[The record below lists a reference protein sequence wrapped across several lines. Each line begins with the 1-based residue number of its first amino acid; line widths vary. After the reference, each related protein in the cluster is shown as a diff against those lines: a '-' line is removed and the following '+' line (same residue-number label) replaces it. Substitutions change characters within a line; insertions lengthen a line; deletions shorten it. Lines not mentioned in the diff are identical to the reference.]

1 VSLERPST
9 EKVRRLFHK
18 AKFGL
23 DKFILVQHYKIH
35 YVEAGQELGE
45 PIILI
50 PGSYST
56 YRAWNRVMPLLAG
69 QYRLL
74 ALDYVGV
81 GDSDKPRSGFEYTIQ
96 EQTDLIAKMVA
107 QMNPGKVHLVGG
119 SYGGAIV
126 FDFAARYPEL
136 VNKIVSIEGGI
147 IKPENLKGAPLEYC
161 LKFPVIGDIFVQV
174 TRTGM
179 LNKPAMKLLA
189 GKWYTE
195 MTSDDRKEVLEQ
207 INSNAKSASRIPW
220 HKISLARKTSKNIE
234 EEAKSIKSPILYLYG
249 TKSDFKENLLEKNLE
264 YLKTFLP
271 HAWIVAME
279 GGIHDMAMQKPVEVA
294 SIILEFLRNKPLE
307 QIKIPNKK

>member
-1 VSLERPST
+1 LSLEST
-9 EKVRRLFHK
+9 STQNPRRLFNK

-23 DKFILVQHYKIH
+23 DKFILVERYKIH
-35 YVEAGQELGE
+35 YVEAGQEGGE
-45 PIILI
+45 PVILI

-56 YRAWNRVMPLLAG
+56 YRAWNRLMPLLAG

-96 EQTDLIAKMVA
+96 EQTDLIAKMVL
-107 QMNPGKVHLVGG
+107 QMNPGKVNLVGG

-126 FDFAARYPEL
+126 FDFAARYSDL

-147 IKPENLKGAPLEYC
+147 IKPEKIKGDPLEYC

-174 TRTGM
+174 TRSGM
-179 LNKPAMKLLA
+179 LNKPVMKLVA

-195 MTSDDRKEVLEQ
+195 MTADDKKEALEQ
-207 INSNAKSASRIPW
+207 IDSNARSASRIPW

-249 TKSDFKENLLEKNLE
+249 TKSDFKENLLGKNLE
-264 YLKTFLP
+264 YLKTYLP

-279 GGIHDMAMQKPVEVA
+279 GGIHDLAMQKPLEVA
-294 SIILEFLRNKPLE
+294 SLILEFLRNKPVIRNN
-307 QIKIPNKK
+307 Q